1 MMRKK
6 IYFVTL
12 LILYG
17 FASGHFCYAQ
27 SIKNIV
33 KKFDIVYPKD
43 NVISSVTEFW
53 ELARSQDK
61 ELMIYTDAVNRNV
74 TSATKAFFEII
85 NSKYELINYQN
96 SLNFEHESVQEIKN
110 DLSRYFRLNEIGRL
124 RNIKDMKILVAKC
137 DDINAI
143 SMPNGVIM
151 IYGGLLFSEKF
162 SIEEIK
168 AVCAHEIAHFM
179 LRHIEVEHYKFN
191 KKLSRNK
198 FWADLGTLGAMTA
211 NAYGQAQME
220 IYGGVKANYNIDV
233 YQKLHKV
240 LVDKAYNSS
249 TMFRYRYSRKQ
260 ELQADII
267 GCRYFQFLGGKIDDY
282 LSMLEKIGVEDD
294 KFYSKEWDHP
304 KVQLR
309 IDVIKY
315 LRDNK
320 IKTRNKRVRTY
331 NDDPMYN

>member
-1 MMRKK
+1 MISIRLYFFSFLF
-6 IYFVTL
+6 IYGL
-12 LILYG
+12 AYSNIG
-17 FASGHFCYAQ
+17 YAQ
-27 SIKNIV
+27 SIKKIV
-33 KKFDIVYPKD
+33 KKLDIVYPKD
-43 NVISSVTEFW
+43 NSISSATEFW
-53 ELARSQDK
+53 KLVMNQDEELRD
-61 ELMIYTDAVNRNV
+61 YTDAVNRNN
-74 TSATKAFFEII
+74 TAATNAFFKIM

-96 SLNFEHESVQEIKN
+96 RLNFEHTSIQQIKD
-110 DLSRYFRLNEIGRL
+110 DLSTYFRLNEIGRI
-124 RNIKDMKILVAKC
+124 RNIRDMKVLVAMC
-137 DDINAI
+137 DDINAV

-151 IYGGLLFSEKF
+151 IYGGMIFSDKF
-162 SIEEIK
+162 SLEEIK

-179 LRHIEVEHYKFN
+179 LRHIEVEHYNFN

-198 FWADLGTLGAMTA
+198 FWADLATLGAMTA

-220 IYGGVKANYNIDV
+220 IYGGAKANYNIEGFE
-233 YQKLHKV
+233 KAHKV

-249 TMFRYRYSRKQ
+249 IMFRYRYSRKQ

-282 LSMLEKIGVEDD
+282 LSMIEKLGVEDD

-320 IKTRNKRVRTY
+320 IKTGTKRVPTF
-331 NDDPMYN
+331 NDDPMYF